1 MIPLHYTATCSH
13 VQPMLALLE
22 ARAAFDVRGKV
33 EAGLSACGAAQP
45 VPFPRKAYIPT
56 TFITT
61 QNCKTPLHWAVD
73 HIEGVRTLLEA
84 GADPDARDQ
93 PYILRCGASPLT
105 ASLSLTMTLTL
116 TIPITLK

>member
-1 MIPLHYTATCSH
+1 MTPLHYSATCSH
-13 VQPMLALLE
+13 VQPMLAFLE
-22 ARAAFDVRGKV
+22 VRAAVDLRGKV
-33 EAGLSACGAAQP
+33 EACLLACGAAQP

-73 HIEGVRTLLEA
+73 HIVGVRTLLEA

-93 PYILRCGASPLT
+93 PYVLRCGASTLT
-105 ASLSLTMTLTL
+105 ASLSVTMTLPL